1 MKRTKCK
8 SGIEGWAAHLQSVY
22 SSFEE
27 FENISDMYGIAARL
41 GYSDNEECW
50 LANPKM
56 KGSVVPS
63 DLSVVR

>member
-8 SGIEGWAAHLQSVY
+8 SGIEGWTANLQSVY

-27 FENISDMYGIAARL
+27 FENISDMYGLAARL
-41 GYSDNEECW
+41 GYSDNWECW
-50 LANPKM
+50 ENNPKI

-63 DLSVVR
+63 DLEVVR